1 MHSEDQ
7 RPNDLIYGLDD
18 RPRPLPAFLAALQH
32 VLASFVGIVT
42 PPLVIGSLLGL
53 GEHLPYL
60 ISMALM
66 VSGAG
71 TLIQARRPFGIG
83 AGMICLQGTSF
94 AFLGAVLAAGM
105 LVKQRGGG
113 PEEILAM
120 IFGVCFFGAFVQIVL
135 SRFLGHLRR
144 VITPLVTGIVITLI
158 GVSLIKVGIT
168 DLGGG
173 AGATDFGAPA
183 NLALGALVLL
193 SIVLLNRSRLPWLRL
208 AAIVIG
214 LALGTLAA
222 WATGLFVPR
231 ALPEL
236 PLVSLPQPFRFGFAF
251 DWMAFLPV
259 ALIYLISS
267 IETVGDLTAN
277 CMLSRQPLEGPA
289 YLQRLRGGVLGDG
302 VSCLLAA
309 TFSAFPNTT
318 FAQNNGVI
326 QLTGVASRH
335 VGIYIGG
342 VLLALGLFPWVGAI
356 LQQIPAGARWRHPGD
371 VRQRRR
377 RRHPHS
383 RPDRN
388 GPPQRADHR
397 RLVRRRPR
405 RGRAADPARPDAGG
419 GEDPVRLGD
428 HQRRHHRHPAQP
440 AAARGARCRSGA
452 SQREG
457 RRPGALA
464 QAAGLIRAFANFSAP
479 GLCPAA
485 GLGYQ
490 RGDHA
495 DGNLRMTLTVPAHDP
510 AARDK
515 PAGRIRQKNEE
526 AILAAAEEEFARH
539 GFKGTSMNTIA
550 QNVGLPKANLHYYF
564 GNKLGLYTAVLS
576 NILELWDSTFNTLG
590 VDDDPAEALARY
602 IRAKMEFSRR
612 YPLASRIFAMEI
624 ISGGECLT
632 AHFNQDY
639 RSWFRG
645 RAAVFEAW
653 IAAGRMDPVD
663 PVHLI
668 FLLWGSTQHYA
679 DFASQIG
686 LVTGRKRMS
695 RQDFAAAADNLVRII
710 LKGCGLTPP
719 AA

>member
-1 MHSEDQ
+1 M
-7 RPNDLIYGLDD
+7 
-18 RPRPLPAFLAALQH
+18 
-32 VLASFVGIVT
+32 
-42 PPLVIGSLLGL
+42 
-53 GEHLPYL
+53 
-60 ISMALM
+60 
-66 VSGAG
+66 
-71 TLIQARRPFGIG
+71 
-83 AGMICLQGTSF
+83 
-94 AFLGAVLAAGM
+94 
-105 LVKQRGGG
+105 
-113 PEEILAM
+113 
-120 IFGVCFFGAFVQIVL
+120 
-135 SRFLGHLRR
+135 
-144 VITPLVTGIVITLI
+144 
-158 GVSLIKVGIT
+158 
-168 DLGGG
+168 
-173 AGATDFGAPA
+173 
-183 NLALGALVLL
+183 
-193 SIVLLNRSRLPWLRL
+193 
-208 AAIVIG
+208 
-214 LALGTLAA
+214 
-222 WATGLFVPR
+222 
-231 ALPEL
+231 PEL

-356 LQQIPAGARWRHPGD
+356 LQQIPKPVLGGATLVMFGSVAAAGIRILGQTPMDRRSVLIIAASFGVGLGVAAQPTLLDQMPAVVKTLFDSAITSGGITAILLNLLLPEERVAEAAQASAKGGALARWRKPLVDTGVCKFFRAWLVSRGRAGVSTRGSRRWKPAHDPDSARPRPGRPRQAGRAHPPEERGGD
-371 VRQRRR
+371 
-377 RRHPHS
+377 
-383 RPDRN
+383 
-388 GPPQRADHR
+388 
-397 RLVRRRPR
+397 PR
-405 RGRAADPARPDAGG
+405 RGRGGVRP
-419 GEDPVRLGD
+419 PRLQG
-428 HQRRHHRHPAQP
+428 HQHEHHRAERRPAQGQP
-440 AAARGARCRSGA
+440 ALLLRQQAGPLHGGAEQHPR
-452 SQREG
+452 
-457 RRPGALA
+457 
-464 QAAGLIRAFANFSAP
+464 
-479 GLCPAA
+479 
-485 GLGYQ
+485 
-490 RGDHA
+490 
-495 DGNLRMTLTVPAHDP
+495 
-510 AARDK
+510 
-515 PAGRIRQKNEE
+515 
-526 AILAAAEEEFARH
+526 
-539 GFKGTSMNTIA
+539 
-550 QNVGLPKANLHYYF
+550 
-564 GNKLGLYTAVLS
+564 
-576 NILELWDSTFNTLG
+576 TLG
-590 VDDDPAEALARY
+590 QYLQHPRVDDDPAEALARY

>member
-326 QLTGVASRH
+326 QLTGVASRY
-335 VGIYIGG
+335 VGLWIAAMLVLLGLFPSVAG
-342 VLLALGLFPWVGAI
+342 VIQAVPEPVLCGAAMVMFGAVAASGINILAGIQLDRRALLIIAVSLALGLGVSQVPEFLA
-356 LQQIPAGARWRHPGD
+356 HM
-371 VRQRRR
+371 
-377 RRHPHS
+377 
-383 RPDRN
+383 
-388 GPPQRADHR
+388 
-397 RLVRRRPR
+397 
-405 RGRAADPARPDAGG
+405 
-419 GEDPVRLGD
+419 
-428 HQRRHHRHPAQP
+428 P
-440 AAARGARCRSGA
+440 AALRNVLESGVA
-452 SQREG
+452 TG
-457 RRPGALA
+457 GICALLLNWFLPESPV
-464 QAAGLIRAFANFSAP
+464 QKAG
-479 GLCPAA
+479 
-485 GLGYQ
+485 
-490 RGDHA
+490 H
-495 DGNLRMTLTVPAHDP
+495 
-510 AARDK
+510 
-515 PAGRIRQKNEE
+515 
-526 AILAAAEEEFARH
+526 
-539 GFKGTSMNTIA
+539 
-550 QNVGLPKANLHYYF
+550 
-564 GNKLGLYTAVLS
+564 
-576 NILELWDSTFNTLG
+576 
-590 VDDDPAEALARY
+590 
-602 IRAKMEFSRR
+602 
-612 YPLASRIFAMEI
+612 
-624 ISGGECLT
+624 
-632 AHFNQDY
+632 
-639 RSWFRG
+639 
-645 RAAVFEAW
+645 
-653 IAAGRMDPVD
+653 
-663 PVHLI
+663 
-668 FLLWGSTQHYA
+668 
-679 DFASQIG
+679 
-686 LVTGRKRMS
+686 
-695 RQDFAAAADNLVRII
+695 
-710 LKGCGLTPP
+710 
-719 AA
+719 